1 MFHRSQ
7 TVAVVSVAAAAL
19 AATAPSATLRAE
31 APPVKFTYPVAP
43 RVEHVDDYHGT
54 KIADPFR
61 KLEDPHAPETRAWIE
76 AENKVTFSFLES
88 IPERDRIRERLT
100 KLWNYERFG
109 TPSVRGGRY
118 FYTRNDGLQNQSPLY
133 WSESLDAEPKL
144 LIDPNKLSDDGTTAL
159 AGTAVSDD
167 GKLLAYG
174 LAKAGSD
181 WQQWRVRRVDTGEDL
196 ADDLRW
202 VKFSGA
208 AWLPDGSG
216 FFYSR
221 YDEPAAGAEFT
232 GTNYY
237 QKLYF
242 HKLGAPQADDRL
254 IYERKDHKEW
264 GFGGE
269 ATEDG
274 RYLVIGVWRG
284 TDPKNQIFHRDL
296 SDPASPV
303 VELLPGFEADFAF
316 LGNDGPVFYFKTDLD
331 APRYRI
337 IAVDVRE
344 PNVRRE
350 VVPQQQGVLES
361 ATLFGDRIVAVY
373 LRDARNEVRRFGL
386 DGSDRGS
393 IELPGIGSVG
403 GFGGRRDAVETFYS
417 FTGFTTPT
425 VVYRY
430 DLLSGAS
437 TVFRKPNVDFR
448 PDDFETKQ
456 IFYAS
461 RDGTRVPMFVTHKKG
476 LRLDG
481 SNPTL
486 LYAYGGFNISL
497 TPQFAPGR
505 IAWLEMGGVLAVPN
519 LRGGGEYGREWHEA
533 GMLDRKQNVFDDF
546 LAAAERLIADGYT
559 RPDKLAISG
568 GSNGGLLVGACLTQR
583 PDLFGAALPDVGVMD
598 MLRFHKFTIGWAWVS
613 EFGSSDDPGQF
624 AVLRKYSPLHNLVSG
639 TRYPAV
645 MVTTADHDDRVVP
658 AHSFKFAAALQEAQ
672 AGEAPTLIRIETRAG
687 HGAGTP
693 TTKQI
698 EKLADAYAFLV
709 RTLKMEVD

>member
-1 MFHRSQ
+1 MVTRSQ
-7 TVAVVSVAAAAL
+7 TVAVVSLVAAAL
-19 AATAPSATLRAE
+19 AATSPSATLRAE

-61 KLEDPHAPETRAWIE
+61 TLEDPHAPETRAWIE

-133 WSESLDAEPKL
+133 WSESIDAEPKL

-232 GTNYY
+232 GTNYF

-242 HKLGAPQADDRL
+242 HELGAPQAEDRL

-284 TDPKNQIFHRDL
+284 TDPKNQIFYRDL

-337 IAVDVRE
+337 IAVDLRE
-344 PNVRRE
+344 PKVRRE

-386 DGSDRGS
+386 NGADHGS
-393 IELPGIGSVG
+393 IELPGIGSVA

-430 DLLSGAS
+430 DLRTETS

-559 RPDKLAISG
+559 RPDRLAISG

>member
-1 MFHRSQ
+1 MVTRSQ
-7 TVAVVSVAAAAL
+7 TVAVVALVAAAL
-19 AATAPSATLRAE
+19 AATSPSATLRAE

-61 KLEDPHAPETRAWIE
+61 TLEDPHAPETRAWIE

-133 WSESLDAEPKL
+133 WSESIDAEPKL

-232 GTNYY
+232 GTNYF

-242 HKLGAPQADDRL
+242 HELGAPQAEDRL

-284 TDPKNQIFHRDL
+284 TDPKNQIFYRDL

-337 IAVDVRE
+337 IAVDLRE
-344 PNVRRE
+344 PKVRRE

-386 DGSDRGS
+386 NGADHGS
-393 IELPGIGSVG
+393 IELPGIGSVA

-430 DLLSGAS
+430 DLRTETS

-559 RPDKLAISG
+559 RPDRLAISG